1 MLRSVEIAHN
11 IVNKNAKEKKKNKY
25 KKTEIMSKI
34 RLQQR
39 L

>member
-11 IVNKNAKEKKKNKY
+11 IVNKIAKKKRNKY